1 MEALKKEEEEIIAKL
16 EEKKE
21 KLQELP
27 DPEKL
32 NQTLTAANPV
42 LERMQKTIDIL
53 KTKEAEIQ
61 KVQSEIE
68 EALNLS

>member
-32 NQTLTAANPV
+32 NQTLTANPV